1 MMTRYS
7 TENEF
12 VGGQFM
18 DTNLWEYSTKAMR
31 YTSLVGHSI
40 LTITQI
46 LSMAGIAA
54 DVNIMA
60 WMYLSMVGSVVSLLV
75 SIVRMY
81 VYDQAYTA
89 STATPNVTKDYTL
102 DDGEVIEAESQYA
115 SGLVLDGIEADI
127 MSETIMGTA
136 AMLSL
141 YKENKN
147 WMMAQWEAL
156 PAEKQEAMQK
166 KGDKK
171 GEKMGEK
178 MEEMFGFFQF

>member
-1 MMTRYS
+1 M
-7 TENEF
+7 
-12 VGGQFM
+12 
-18 DTNLWEYSTKAMR
+18 AMR

-81 VYDQAYTA
+81 VYDTAYTA
-89 STATPNVTKDYTL
+89 SEGTAVTVSYTN
-102 DDGEVIEAESQYA
+102 EAGTTSNGTNTVGA
-115 SGLVLDGIEADI
+115 DLTMDGIEADI

-166 KGDKK
+166 KGEKK

>member
-1 MMTRYS
+1 M
-7 TENEF
+7 
-12 VGGQFM
+12 
-18 DTNLWEYSTKAMR
+18 AMR

-60 WMYLSMVGSVVSLLV
+60 WMYLSMVGSVVALLV

-89 STATPNVTKDYTL
+89 STATIVMSDYTL
-102 DDGEVIEAESQYA
+102 DDGTVTSASSQFA
-115 SGLVLDGIEADI
+115 SALVLEGIEADI

-166 KGDKK
+166 KGEKK